1 MKSLIVTCKYLLAAG
16 IVFVSQ
22 SLFAGVDG
30 SDADYLKNYNVEWT
44 TPSEDAWGSMPLSG
58 KYGAGANVWVQDGAL
73 WMYLAHNYAYDEE
86 GHLLKLGALRITPD
100 NQALN
105 DLESFSQRLDILT
118 GSIHIQAR
126 SKKGTDFQARLWFSD
141 ENLIVECKSA
151 QSSKL
156 DVSFA
161 SWRDVTRDTVYIDMG
176 NRINILRADHVSME
190 TGAISWYHN
199 NAEYPSRIAEEIGKQ
214 NIDPKSICNP
224 AENNVFGGTIVC
236 SSGLFP
242 VSQNVKVN
250 WQSWTGASWN
260 ASTASATK
268 HTLVVALRAGNYQKP
283 SGWASEARPLLGKA
297 ALKKAWKMNVDRW
310 NEFWNRSHIYV
321 NPGAEPSDSAWV
333 VGRNYQLFRYM
344 LATNQGGKLPLLFNG
359 GIFTTDNLNH
369 IAGNNNDE
377 ITRGR
382 VDPSTPD
389 LRHWMFC
396 GFMAQNQRWIG
407 WPTILS
413 GDADLLEPSTVF
425 YRMHA
430 ASAASRA
437 RCMGAQGM
445 VYPEAIQVWGL
456 TWWPTATGQCGAAH
470 LKHAFAMM
478 LENAWMT
485 LHGHTTLGTDI
496 SKDIAWIK
504 GVVKF
509 YDSYYR
515 SRTREFCE
523 SELVQGGRLNIFPAN
538 SIELLVGAQNPT
550 EVVAGLF
557 RISDALTKLP
567 DSLVTADEKKYF
579 ANVLKTLPEIA
590 KGTVDGKEVIL
601 PAQSY
606 MKEYNLWELPE
617 FYVAWPYRQYS
628 VCHPGTTQILQN
640 TWDLLPQHRREK
652 VYRDYSW
659 MPVVVNM
666 AAIGNTAEAARRVT
680 DKLGNFNAQSRFP
693 AFFGPGHDWVPDH
706 NWGGSGMVGLQEML
720 MAADPYGDGKIFL
733 LPTWPVQWDVDFKL
747 HAPQNTTVEVEVK
760 KGKVVKLNVF
770 PESRRKDIILNSNF
784 IINDK

>member
-1 MKSLIVTCKYLLAAG
+1 
-16 IVFVSQ
+16 
-22 SLFAGVDG
+22 
-30 SDADYLKNYNVEWT
+30 
-44 TPSEDAWGSMPLSG
+44 
-58 KYGAGANVWVQDGAL
+58 
-73 WMYLAHNYAYDEE
+73 
-86 GHLLKLGALRITPD
+86 
-100 NQALN
+100 
-105 DLESFSQRLDILT
+105 
-118 GSIHIQAR
+118 
-126 SKKGTDFQARLWFSD
+126 
-141 ENLIVECKSA
+141 
-151 QSSKL
+151 
-156 DVSFA
+156 
-161 SWRDVTRDTVYIDMG
+161 
-176 NRINILRADHVSME
+176 
-190 TGAISWYHN
+190 
-199 NAEYPSRIAEEIGKQ
+199 
-214 NIDPKSICNP
+214 
-224 AENNVFGGTIVC
+224 
-236 SSGLFP
+236 
-242 VSQNVKVN
+242 
-250 WQSWTGASWN
+250 
-260 ASTASATK
+260 
-268 HTLVVALRAGNYQKP
+268 
-283 SGWASEARPLLGKA
+283 
-297 ALKKAWKMNVDRW
+297 
-310 NEFWNRSHIYV
+310 
-321 NPGAEPSDSAWV
+321 
-333 VGRNYQLFRYM
+333 
-344 LATNQGGKLPLLFNG
+344 
-359 GIFTTDNLNH
+359 
-369 IAGNNNDE
+369 
-377 ITRGR
+377 
-382 VDPSTPD
+382 
-389 LRHWMFC
+389 
-396 GFMAQNQRWIG
+396 MAQNQRWIG

-413 GDADLLEPSTVF
+413 GDADLLEPSTGF

-567 DSLVTADEKKYF
+567 DSLVTADEKEYF

-640 TWDLLPQHRREK
+640 TWNLLPQHRRE
-652 VYRDYSW
+652 RCI
-659 MPVVVNM
+659 
-666 AAIGNTAEAARRVT
+666 AIIRGCR
-680 DKLGNFNAQSRFP
+680 L
-693 AFFGPGHDWVPDH
+693 W
-706 NWGGSGMVGLQEML
+706 
-720 MAADPYGDGKIFL
+720 
-733 LPTWPVQWDVDFKL
+733 
-747 HAPQNTTVEVEVK
+747 
-760 KGKVVKLNVF
+760 
-770 PESRRKDIILNSNF
+770 
-784 IINDK
+784 